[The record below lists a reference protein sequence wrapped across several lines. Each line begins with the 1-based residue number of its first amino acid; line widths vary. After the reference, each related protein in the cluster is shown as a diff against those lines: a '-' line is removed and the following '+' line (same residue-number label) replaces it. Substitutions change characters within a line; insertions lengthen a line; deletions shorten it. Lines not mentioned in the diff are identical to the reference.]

1 MPGVIAHGM
10 WTMGNL
16 GKLFTDYY
24 EIGFAEHYSIRFSH
38 MVFLHDEL
46 TLSAKLLDKEE
57 SKLRFY
63 VATMNQHEKEVIRG
77 EVLFSLFE

>member
-1 MPGVIAHGM
+1 MM
-10 WTMGNL
+10 NL
-16 GKLFTDYY
+16 LYQ
-24 EIGFAEHYSIRFSH
+24 
-38 MVFLHDEL
+38 
-46 TLSAKLLDKEE
+46 AKLLDKEE